1 MASTSSFD
9 QDRRPLNIGLL
20 SEAIN
25 SLILLPVR
33 LISIHFV

>member
-1 MASTSSFD
+1 MASTSFD

-33 LISIHFV
+33 LISIHFI